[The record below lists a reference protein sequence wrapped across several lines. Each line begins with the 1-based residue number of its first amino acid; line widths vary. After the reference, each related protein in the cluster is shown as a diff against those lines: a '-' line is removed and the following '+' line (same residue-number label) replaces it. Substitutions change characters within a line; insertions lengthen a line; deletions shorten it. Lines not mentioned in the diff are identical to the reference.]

1 MAIATIRGRPT
12 TPKAILYHSTVPHRA
27 LGTDLGFCVMRRAT
41 DCHRDI
47 KPREAMKEGTF
58 SLTWMMP
65 SARPEARPNARETA
79 MAARL
84 VRRGLLKLSWKASIR
99 WM

>member
-1 MAIATIRGRPT
+1 
-12 TPKAILYHSTVPHRA
+12 
-27 LGTDLGFCVMRRAT
+27 
-41 DCHRDI
+41 
-47 KPREAMKEGTF
+47 MKEGTF

-84 VRRGLLKLSWKASIR
+84 VRRIAEAVLEGQHQVDVGHVGYGAHR
-99 WM
+99 AHGQVNGAEQ